1 MTRGPLYRDGYT
13 PQLSGH
19 ETFPLRYGWLKK
31 AYDAVAET
39 GGKAEIRCVFGDDAI
54 ARFGVGKNMV
64 AAIRHWSQVAGILN
78 ESSSEKTVRCS
89 ALGQKLF
96 SGEGLDPYMEHPATL
111 WLIHWQLAA
120 RPTKTTWFWA
130 FNQYPGV
137 TFERDQLVKG
147 IERLAKDRLWS
158 RVASAT
164 VKNDV
169 ACFIRTYAAQ
179 PPSSRAGNDDALE
192 CPLSELG
199 LIRALGKRDGFRFV
213 RGAKSSLGDGVF
225 AYALIDFWSRHT
237 SAATLSLE
245 AVAHEPGSPGRV
257 FLLDEN
263 DVADRLADLGD
274 LTGGA
279 FRWSETAG
287 LKQIIRDRDVS
298 PDDALNFADAD
309 FSAIQ
314 RKQAA

>member
-1 MTRGPLYRDGYT
+1 MTRGPLYQDSYS

-31 AYDAVAET
+31 AYDAVAAC
-39 GGKAEIRCVFGDDAI
+39 GGESEIRAVFGDDAI

-64 AAIRHWSQVAGILN
+64 ASIRHWAQVSGVLVESAGA
-78 ESSSEKTVRCS
+78 KTVRTTP
-89 ALGQKLF
+89 LGDRLLGPQ
-96 SGEGLDPYMEHPATL
+96 GLDPYMEDPASL

-130 FNQYPGV
+130 FNHYPAV
-137 TFERDQLVKG
+137 TFERDQLTKG
-147 IERLAKDRLWS
+147 VERLARERHWA

-169 ACFIRTYAAQ
+169 ACFIRTYVAQ
-179 PPSSRAGNDDALE
+179 QPSGRSGNDDALE
-192 CPLSELG
+192 SPLSELG

-213 RGAKSSLGDGVF
+213 RGAKSSLGAGVF
-225 AYALIDFWSRHT
+225 AYALCDFWVRHT
-237 SAATLSLE
+237 TSATLSLE

-263 DVADRLADLGD
+263 DVADRLAELAEV
-274 LTGGA
+274 THGA

-287 LKQIIRDRDVS
+287 LKQVVRDRVIE
-298 PDDALNFADAD
+298 PEVALAFADPD
-309 FSAIQ
+309 FCSAL
-314 RKQAA
+314 RREAA

>member
-1 MTRGPLYRDGYT
+1 MTRGPLYHDGYT

-31 AYDAVAET
+31 AYDAVGEM
-39 GGKAEIRCVFGDDAI
+39 GGEPDIRAVFGEDAI

-64 AAIRHWSQVAGILN
+64 AAIRHWAQVTGILT
-78 ESSSEKTVRCS
+78 ESPTDKKVRGS
-89 ALGQKLF
+89 TFGHKLF
-96 SGEGLDPYMEHPATL
+96 GGDGLDPYMEHPATL
-111 WLIHWQLAA
+111 WLIHWHLAA

-130 FNQYPGV
+130 FNQFPGV

-147 IERLAKDRLWS
+147 IERLAKDRQWS

-179 PPSSRAGNDDALE
+179 QHNRRAGYDDALE

-213 RGAKSSLGDGVF
+213 RGATPMRSSIRRMVDTNDC
-225 AYALIDFWSRHT
+225 ASD
-237 SAATLSLE
+237 
-245 AVAHEPGSPGRV
+245 SPVWGAGR
-257 FLLDEN
+257 N
-263 DVADRLADLGD
+263 
-274 LTGGA
+274 
-279 FRWSETAG
+279 
-287 LKQIIRDRDVS
+287 
-298 PDDALNFADAD
+298 
-309 FSAIQ
+309 
-314 RKQAA
+314 

>member
-31 AYDAVAET
+31 AHDAVVAA
-39 GGKAEIRCVFGDDAI
+39 GGEADVRTVFGDDAI

-64 AAIRHWSQVAGILN
+64 SAIRHWAQVTGILT
-78 ESSSEKTVRCS
+78 ESSATRTVR
-89 ALGQKLF
+89 ATTLGETLF
-96 SGEGLDPYMEHPATL
+96 GADGLDPYMEHPATL

-130 FNQYPGV
+130 FNQFPGV

-147 IERLAKDRLWS
+147 IERLAKDRQWS

-179 PPSSRAGNDDALE
+179 LPSGRAGNDDALE
-192 CPLSELG
+192 CPLAELG
-199 LIRALGKRDGFRFV
+199 LIRGLGRRDGFRFA

-225 AYALIDFWSRHT
+225 AYALVDFWSRHT
-237 SAATLSLE
+237 NAATLSLE

-263 DVADRLADLGD
+263 DVADRLAELGD
-274 LTGGA
+274 ITDGA

-287 LKQIIRDRDVS
+287 LKQVVRDREMA
-298 PDDALNFADAD
+298 PEAALAFAAVD
-309 FSAIQ
+309 FSTVQ
-314 RKQAA
+314 RKRAA